1 MKIILFIFCSL
12 SIAHL
17 SLAQEDC
24 KVNDANLSGTYKGEC
39 KNGLANGKGESM
51 GMHRYRGTF
60 KAGVP
65 DGKGIYY
72 YSENTFYIGAFQDG
86 IKEGKGEMHY
96 LRNGNDSIIK
106 GYWSGG
112 EFRGKDYTTW
122 TASGEKRFD
131 QFEVQ
136 ASKEPGNVVTFE
148 ISSTTGSP
156 NGTPIT
162 ISEGVGYQLIL
173 DELSSTN
180 GVEITKLSEFNTTY
194 KSTVKYEIQKFPV
207 KLTLHL
213 SKGEPVYLEL
223 YKAAK
228 WTVRMY
234 INR

>member
-1 MKIILFIFCSL
+1 MKILLFILYS
-12 SIAHL
+12 L
-17 SLAQEDC
+17 SLAQPARAQGEC
-24 KVNDANLSGTYKGEC
+24 KVTDPDLSGTYQGEC
-39 KNGLANGKGESM
+39 KNGLANGKGEAK
-51 GMHRYRGTF
+51 GMHSYNGTF
-60 KAGVP
+60 KAGLP
-65 DGKGIYY
+65 DGKGTYY
-72 YSENTFYIGAFQDG
+72 YSANVFYTGTFQDG
-86 IKEGKGEMHY
+86 IKEGNGELHY
-96 LRNGNDSIIK
+96 LRNGSDSTIK

-136 ASKEPGNVVTFE
+136 ASKESGNTITFE
-148 ISSTTGSP
+148 ISSTTVYP

-162 ISEGVGYQLIL
+162 ISEGVGYQLLL

-228 WTVRMY
+228 WTIRMY